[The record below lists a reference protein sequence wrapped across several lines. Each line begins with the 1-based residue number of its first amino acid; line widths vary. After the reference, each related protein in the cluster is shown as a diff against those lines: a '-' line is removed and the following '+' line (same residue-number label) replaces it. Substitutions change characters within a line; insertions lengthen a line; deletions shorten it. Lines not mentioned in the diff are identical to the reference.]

1 MILPQSVKVREGYVK
16 ENVKGVFVTESFLGS
31 VSGLPFTFLGPEL
44 TVSGPRFPSET

>member
-31 VSGLPFTFLGPEL
+31 VSGLPFTFLGPKL
-44 TVSGPRFPSET
+44 TVSGLRFSPET